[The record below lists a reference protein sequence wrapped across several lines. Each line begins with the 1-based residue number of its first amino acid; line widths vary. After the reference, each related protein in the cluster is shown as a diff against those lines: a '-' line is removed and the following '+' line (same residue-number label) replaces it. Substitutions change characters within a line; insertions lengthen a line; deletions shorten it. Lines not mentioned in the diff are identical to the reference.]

1 MPFWLAA
8 YIRLNNMQIPGLV
21 RARGSLGRRVV
32 ILGVLAYL
40 VISVGDL
47 LNIKSK
53 VPQNDRKLFNPRHI
67 IEI

>member
-8 YIRLNNMQIPGLV
+8 YIRLNNMQISGLV
-21 RARGSLGRRVV
+21 RARGSLGRHVM

-47 LNIKSK
+47 LNI
-53 VPQNDRKLFNPRHI
+53 
-67 IEI
+67 